1 MSTMFFS
8 VKTIGMSGY
17 GGRKKCTL
25 MEAARHNL
33 REIQAEQGAK
43 GHIDPTRIHRNVILA
58 GPSTAAE
65 VVELSKKLTND
76 ADVDFAK
83 LRKDFCH
90 AFELVFSLPEHDGID
105 SRSYFTNCLE
115 WSRQAYGLPVL
126 LATIHCDEATRHL
139 HVLLLPVKDREYVGC
154 KLLAPASTKKFS
166 ESFFRSVAGP
176 AGLKREN
183 AKFRGIVK
191 QWAVAAV
198 LRECEAR
205 RLPVMTG
212 ALWPVFKA
220 AMERDPTEAVRLLN
234 IDVESLRPREDESTG
249 APSIPIGFDRH
260 APKTQNLSRVGFPTA
275 DGLSKRLSIAR
286 DAERRALD
294 RQANRRSVSAM
305 PTVEQADEDG
315 VVRVRDADF
324 DPAIWAETTCAFG
337 ARSLNKESKLPY

>member
-8 VKTIGMSGY
+8 VKSIGMSGY

-43 GHIDPTRIHRNVILA
+43 GHIDPARIHRNVLLD

-65 VVELSKKLTND
+65 VVELSKKLTNE

-90 AFELVFSLPEHDGID
+90 AYELVFSLPEHGGID
-105 SRSYFTNCLE
+105 SRSYFANCLE

-139 HVLLLPVKDREYVGC
+139 HVLLLPLKDREYVGC
-154 KLLAPASTKKFS
+154 KLLAPASTMRLRD
-166 ESFFRSVAGP
+166 SFFRSVAGP

-198 LRECEAR
+198 LRECEVR
-205 RLPVMTG
+205 SLPVMTG

-220 AMERDPTEAVRLLN
+220 AIECDPTEAVRLLN
-234 IDVESLRPREDESTG
+234 IDVESLRPKEDGSTG
-249 APSIPIGFDRH
+249 APSIPIGFD
-260 APKTQNLSRVGFPTA
+260 PQPSKTQNLSRVGFPTEKVP
-275 DGLSKRLSIAR
+275 SKRLNIAR

-294 RQANRRSVSAM
+294 RHTKKKSESAM
-305 PTVEQADEDG
+305 STVEQADEDG
-315 VVRVRDADF
+315 LIRVRDADF
-324 DPAIWAETTCAFG
+324 DPAIWAERA
-337 ARSLNKESKLPY
+337 